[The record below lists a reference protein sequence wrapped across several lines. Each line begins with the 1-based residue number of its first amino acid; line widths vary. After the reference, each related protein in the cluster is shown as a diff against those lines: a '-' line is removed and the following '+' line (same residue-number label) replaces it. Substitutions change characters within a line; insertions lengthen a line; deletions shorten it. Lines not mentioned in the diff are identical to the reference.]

1 VWVTPPA
8 PDLECSVCS
17 EVFTDPVQ
25 LACGHTF
32 CRACAVRWFTS
43 SAKRCPVA
51 RCAASAGSKP
61 ASLPTAFALK
71 GVVEA
76 LRVYCRFGVREDER
90 GAWKP
95 DPEGCLAQLSRSDAA
110 AHEAACEH
118 ALEACPFAGCGVQ
131 RRRRDADAHDAE
143 MAVAHARGERDAR
156 LDALTRLDAQQARL
170 DALEVRLAA
179 VVPAAAGGS
188 GAVRAITGAVRCAAL
203 EGHNDMVYACAWSP
217 DGSMLVSGDCDG
229 KMRWW
234 DVATLECSAVVLDA
248 HNDAINDC
256 AWSPDGRAVAS
267 ASDDGK
273 LKLWCVETRTCLA
286 TLANDS
292 STKSCA
298 WSPDGRSLASIC
310 VGFKVWDVAT
320 RSCTAT
326 LADCFCACAWSPD
339 GRTVLIVGNTVT
351 LWDVTTRECAATLD
365 PEDFVRTCAWSPDGR
380 SFVTGDD
387 CGLLEVRS
395 AAAPFSC
402 TATLQGHTQCLNSC
416 AWSPDGCT
424 IASSSADDTV
434 KLWVAATGVCCA
446 TLECGAEPNQCCWSP
461 DSNTLA
467 VGCDDCKLVLYDM
480 QRT

>member
-1 VWVTPPA
+1 
-8 PDLECSVCS
+8 VCS
-17 EVFTDPVQ
+17 EVFADPVQ

-32 CRACAVRWFTS
+32 CRACAVRWFTNP
-43 SAKRCPVA
+43 AKRCPVA

-76 LRVYCRFGVREDER
+76 LRVYCRFGGREAAR
-90 GAWKP
+90 GGWRP

-156 LDALTRLDAQQARL
+156 LHALARL
-170 DALEVRLAA
+170 DALEARLAA

-188 GAVRAITGAVRCAAL
+188 GAVRAVTGAVRRAAL

-217 DGSMLVSGDCDG
+217 DGSMLVSGDYDG

-267 ASDDGK
+267 ASDNGN

-298 WSPDGRSLASIC
+298 WSPDGRSLASVCGSFNVWDVATRNCISRLDGIYWSC
-310 VGFKVWDVAT
+310 AWSPDGQKVLIGSVAGDVMLWDVAT
-320 RSCTAT
+320 RSC
-326 LADCFCACAWSPD
+326 
-339 GRTVLIVGNTVT
+339 
-351 LWDVTTRECAATLD
+351 AATL
-365 PEDFVRTCAWSPDGR
+365 EGHTECVGACAWSPDGR
-380 SFVTGDD
+380 SFVTASDD
-387 CGLLEVRS
+387 TTLKLWS
-395 AAAPFSC
+395 AAAPFVC
-402 TATLQGHTQCLNSC
+402 FATLREHNGEVASC
-416 AWSPDGCT
+416 AWSPDGST
-424 IASSSADDTV
+424 IVSGSKDDTMR
-434 KLWVAATGVCCA
+434 LWDAATYDCCA
-446 TLECGAEPNQCCWSP
+446 TLECGSEPNQCCWSP

-467 VGCDDCKLVLYDM
+467 VGYDDRKLVLYDM
-480 QRT
+480 QRA